1 MSAHS
6 APQAA
11 PTATVTATNP
21 PEIETVLDAAEAQF
35 AEVGLRRTTI
45 NDIARRAGVGR
56 VTIYRRIGGRDEVAR
71 AVTVRSAARLIEQ
84 IAAVAEAAE
93 TIEALVGD
101 VFATTV
107 ERMREHP
114 VWSRMVVL
122 DQSSALPQ
130 LTVDGGEIL
139 AAATHTAT
147 AILQR
152 AVDDGLLTNDNDLS
166 GRAEILVRLAHSV
179 ILTPQ
184 ALASLETHDQL
195 VKFAQSHLVPVIV
208 ADQRA

>member
-184 ALASLETHDQL
+184 ALVSLETHDQL